1 MIHKKRRDKKDARA
15 TNKNFDEGGDHDA
28 STINEYTLSG
38 EDAKHDESTNTS
50 YAYHSRSEW
59 YLRARVICDEDPLE
73 DGVSLETRMQR
84 RVKVRYSKGSTYRV
98 RAFNLVPVIE
108 QRMQGQQKI
117 SDECT
122 SLPPMV
128 IVTPE
133 TNIYRRIAKAHTTPN
148 DSFMEVGCDY
158 GITVDKIRKAMVD
171 AGDVPLTWPPTETDV
186 SNAHE
191 DTVASC
197 L

>member
-1 MIHKKRRDKKDARA
+1 M
-15 TNKNFDEGGDHDA
+15 
-28 STINEYTLSG
+28 L
-38 EDAKHDESTNTS
+38 NTDRVLPHG
-50 YAYHSRSEW
+50 YA
-59 YLRARVICDEDPLE
+59 
-73 DGVSLETRMQR
+73 
-84 RVKVRYSKGSTYRV
+84 
-98 RAFNLVPVIE
+98 VIE
-108 QRMQGQQKI
+108 QRMQDQQKL

-171 AGDVPLTWPPTETDV
+171 AGDVPLTWPPTETDD
-186 SNAHE
+186 SSSQE
-191 DTVASC
+191 DAEASC
-197 L
+197 LGIDRSQESIGIANER